1 MNVNLIS
8 VAVATAIMAWAPI
21 SLAREAVALPG
32 VVGAEGELNG
42 VDTTGGAT
50 LTITDG
56 QNINTNNDLG
66 GAFTTAA
73 NNTGN
78 LLFLGDSTVTGDTG
92 QPGVLFLNIS
102 AGATGNTVNFNG
114 DVFATTTQISGE
126 GTINFNGNV
135 ISAPVF
141 VGDGFL
147 NLGAGRLLT
156 GAVTT
161 NTANTGTLT
170 LNSGSHI
177 TGAIGGASGLKQ
189 IIVSGGNASIT
200 GAVQAQ
206 GFSLGANTLAINGA
220 LTTNA
225 NGTIATSLAGNT
237 VYGNIQPSGASNINA
252 AGITVIPTVT
262 GVLTAGTTFTI
273 VGGQAGT
280 NGAPVTVLNTNP
292 LYTFSSVATTTGDVL
307 ITVESVSLG
316 VPVADVVVGELLG
329 SAAPVGSDLQ
339 VIQGAL
345 LALPNAAAV
354 TAASAQLAPS
364 STNLAAPWVAGQTTR
379 LMEDLLQARVEEIQN
394 MCCDTSCGAEKLQQ
408 DARKCKGDEQPS
420 NWWVKTFG
428 NAGSQGDVDNRYG
441 YDTKTYGL
449 VLAYDRPVSE
459 NTRVGISAG
468 YANSTIDGNNSSGE
482 TTIDSYQL
490 TSYVHYTPGPWYVQ
504 GALTAGMDR
513 YEGERQ
519 IAFPGVNRVAKS
531 DYDGQQYTALVSAGK
546 HFYFDQAVTL
556 TPFASLQTS
565 LIKIDDYEE
574 KGAGDLSHRV
584 DDQDYNLTQSGVGV
598 KLERVVRSGSSTYSP
613 EVHVKWMHDFSD
625 TTTEQT
631 AVFLG
636 GGSEFN
642 VEGIEQDR
650 DLYNVGAGITFLS
663 CNCDTGS
670 WTVKGQYDYKWN
682 DSDYSSNQL
691 SLIASL
697 KF

>member
-1 MNVNLIS
+1 MKASLIS
-8 VAVATAIMAWAPI
+8 VAVAAAIVAWAPI

-56 QNINTNNDLG
+56 QNVNTNNDLG

-73 NNTGN
+73 PSTGE
-78 LLFLGDSTVTGDTG
+78 LLFLGDSTVTGSTG
-92 QPGVLFLNIS
+92 QTGVLFLNIS
-102 AGATGNTVNFNG
+102 AGATGNTVDFNG

-126 GTINFNGNV
+126 GTVNFNGDV
-135 ISAPVF
+135 ESAPVF
-141 VGDGFL
+141 AGDGFL
-147 NLGAGRLLT
+147 NLGAGQLLT
-156 GAVTT
+156 GAITT

-170 LNSGSHI
+170 LNNGSHVD
-177 TGAIGGASGLKQ
+177 GAIGGASGLKQ
-189 IIVSGGNASIT
+189 INVAGGNASIT

-206 GFSLGANTLAINGA
+206 GFNLGANTLAITGA

-237 VYGNIQPSGASNINA
+237 VYGNIQPSGASNIDA

-262 GVLTAGTTFTI
+262 GVLTAGTTFRI

-280 NGAPVTVLNTNP
+280 NGATVTVLNTNP
-292 LYTFSSVATTTGDVL
+292 LYTFSSVPTTTGDVL

-316 VPVADVVVGELLG
+316 VPVADVVAGALLG
-329 SAAPVGSDLQ
+329 SNAPAGSDLQ
-339 VIQGAL
+339 VVQGAV
-345 LALPNAAAV
+345 LALPSAAAV
-354 TAASAQLAPS
+354 TDALAQLAPS
-364 STNLAAPWVAGQTTR
+364 STNLAAPWVAGQATR
-379 LMEDLLQARVEEIQN
+379 LMEDLLQARVDEIQN
-394 MCCDTSCGAEKLQQ
+394 TCCDTSCGADEPQQ
-408 DARKCKGDEQPS
+408 DVRKCKGDEQQS
-420 NWWVKTFG
+420 NWWAKTFG
-428 NAGSQGDVDNRYG
+428 NSGSQGDVDNSYG

-449 VLAYDRPVSE
+449 VLGYDRPVSE
-459 NTRVGISAG
+459 NTRVGLSAG

-490 TSYVHYTPGPWYVQ
+490 TSYLNYTPGPWYVQ
-504 GALTAGMDR
+504 GALTAGVDR
-513 YEGERQ
+513 YDGERQ
-519 IAFPGVNRVAKS
+519 ISFPGVNRVAKS
-531 DYDGQQYTALVSAGK
+531 EYDGQQYTALVSAGK
-546 HFYFDQAVTL
+546 HFYFDQEVTV

-565 LIKIDDYEE
+565 LLKVDGYNER
-574 KGAGDLSHRV
+574 GAGGLNHRV

-598 KLERVVRSGSSTYSP
+598 KVERVIRSGASTYSP
-613 EVHVKWMHDFSD
+613 EVHVKWLHDFSD

-631 AVFLG
+631 AVLTG
-636 GGSEFN
+636 GGSAFN

-663 CNCDTGS
+663 CNCDNSS

-697 KF
+697 KY